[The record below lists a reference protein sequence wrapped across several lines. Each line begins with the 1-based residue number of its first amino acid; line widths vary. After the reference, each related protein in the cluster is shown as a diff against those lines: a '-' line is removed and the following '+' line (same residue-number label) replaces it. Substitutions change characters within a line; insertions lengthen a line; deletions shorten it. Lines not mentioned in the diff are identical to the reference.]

1 VGASSLQGRRAA
13 VRTAREDRR
22 VSRPRHG
29 AARGERVRVMTM
41 VDVLSTSGGAERLAL
56 LVATKLDPER
66 FDSTLCV
73 TRWPP
78 TSAAISGPAAEKAY
92 ELVERSGIGFLP
104 LAHSRRAE
112 LAPWVRLGRFLRRE
126 RIEVLHAHK
135 FGSNARGALIG
146 RLTGVPVVL
155 AHEHTWSYEGQPLRR
170 FVDREVIARGSDRFL
185 AVSRADQRR
194 MSEVERIDPSRTLF
208 VPNGIP
214 DPPAPSGRDVR
225 AELGIAPDAPLIGL
239 VGVLRPQKAI
249 DVMLGAVAL
258 LKQRRPDVR
267 ALLIG
272 DGFERGELEAQA
284 RALGVDEHVLFLGLR
299 ADVPDLLAALDVA
312 VSSSNF
318 EGGSLAVMEYMAA
331 AKPIVA
337 TAVGGT
343 PDLIEDGVHGL
354 LVPPRE
360 PSALA
365 EAVERLLADR
375 DAAAAMGRSAAHRRA
390 EEFTIE
396 AFVRRLEALYLEL
409 LASKRPARAL

>member
-1 VGASSLQGRRAA
+1 LQSRRAA
-13 VRTAREDRR
+13 ATIARQRRR
-22 VSRPRHG
+22 VSRPPQGG
-29 AARGERVRVMTM
+29 ATRGERVRVVTM

-78 TSAAISGPAAEKAY
+78 TSAAISGPAAEKAL

-170 FVDREVIARGSDRFL
+170 FVDRELIARGADRFL
-185 AVSRADQRR
+185 AVSRADERR
-194 MSEVERIDPSRTLF
+194 MTEVERIDPGRTLF

-249 DVMLGAVAL
+249 DVMLHAVAL
-258 LKQRRPDVR
+258 LKGRRPDLR

-284 RALGVDEHVLFLGLR
+284 RELGVGEHVLFLGLR
-299 ADVPDLLAALDVA
+299 ADVPDLLAALDIA

-354 LVPPRE
+354 LVPPRD
-360 PSALA
+360 PAA
-365 EAVERLLADR
+365 IAGAVERLLEDR
-375 DAAAAMGRSAAHRRA
+375 EGARAMGQRAARRRT